1 MTSSAT
7 ISLQTAA
14 AQHEDALRA
23 LAQLDSA
30 RAVRRPALMA
40 VVDGRLV
47 AAIGLH
53 DDRVVA
59 DPFVET
65 ADAVALLRL
74 RARELRGGAGT
85 RNRRQRRLPRLGGL
99 RPRVAA

>member
-7 ISLQTAA
+7 ISLQLASPEHDA
-14 AQHEDALRA
+14 ALRE

-30 RAVRRPALMA
+30 RTVARPALMA

-47 AAIGLH
+47 AAIGLQ

-59 DPFVET
+59 DPFAAT
-65 ADAVALLRL
+65 DDAVKLLRL
-74 RARELRGGAGT
+74 RAAELRGGHSA
-85 RNRRQRRLPRLGGL
+85 RRRPRLRLPALGV
-99 RPRVAA
+99 RPRVAF